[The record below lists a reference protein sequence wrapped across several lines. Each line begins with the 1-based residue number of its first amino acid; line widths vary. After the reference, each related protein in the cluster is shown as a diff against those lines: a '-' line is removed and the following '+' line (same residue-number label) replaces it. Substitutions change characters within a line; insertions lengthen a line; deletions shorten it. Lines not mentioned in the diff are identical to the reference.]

1 MGVLTVKEF
10 KTTIKTL
17 AGIGGMLLEK
27 LQKLWPHNRPVLS
40 LMKRDAESC
49 FN

>member
-1 MGVLTVKEF
+1 MGVLIVKES
-10 KTTIKTL
+10 KTTINTL

-27 LQKLWPHNRPVLS
+27 LQKLWPHNWPVLS
-40 LMKRDAESC
+40 LMKLDAESC